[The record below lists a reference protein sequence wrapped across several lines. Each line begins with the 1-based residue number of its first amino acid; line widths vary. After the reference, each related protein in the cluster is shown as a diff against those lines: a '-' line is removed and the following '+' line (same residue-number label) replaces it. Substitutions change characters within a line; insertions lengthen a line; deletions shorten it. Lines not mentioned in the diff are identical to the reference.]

1 LKFYLKDHS
10 LEEFNMIAINIVTDR
25 FNRTKEFAQK
35 LVPSVW
41 YKIGSNPIYLFFRS
55 AMSRL
60 DLKR

>member
-1 LKFYLKDHS
+1 
-10 LEEFNMIAINIVTDR
+10 MIAINIVTDR